1 MGDLNGVADS
11 ISGYSDCD
19 LDKGKS
25 LIATSTSD
33 SDESVDL
40 TLKTLCSN
48 SEGDSEVRNSSSES
62 TLKSTS
68 SGSVKTMCIPG
79 SIYNGSFH
87 SLEFYAGVLLYAILH
102 PLLLIT

>member
-33 SDESVDL
+33 SDKSVDL

-79 SIYNGSFH
+79 SGSFH

>member
-1 MGDLNGVADS
+1 MGDLDLNGVADS

-25 LIATSTSD
+25 LLATSVGSTSD
-33 SDESVDL
+33 SDRSVDL

-48 SEGDSEVRNSSSES
+48 SDGDSEVRNSSSES

-79 SIYNGSFH
+79 SIYNAYGSFH
-87 SLEFYAGVLLYAILH
+87 SLEFYAGVLLL
-102 PLLLIT
+102 T